1 MDWKIMRVN
10 LDDLDDGI
18 AALFYG
24 GNWWDLKGIRK
35 VCLVNIMEREKLI
48 SSEVSIDPFYS
59 EENQE
64 YLKKVIDD
72 IDSGRTKLEEHDLI
86 EEWID

>member
-1 MDWKIMRVN
+1 
-10 LDDLDDGI
+10 
-18 AALFYG
+18 
-24 GNWWDLKGIRK
+24 
-35 VCLVNIMEREKLI
+35 MEREKLI

-86 EEWID
+86 EE